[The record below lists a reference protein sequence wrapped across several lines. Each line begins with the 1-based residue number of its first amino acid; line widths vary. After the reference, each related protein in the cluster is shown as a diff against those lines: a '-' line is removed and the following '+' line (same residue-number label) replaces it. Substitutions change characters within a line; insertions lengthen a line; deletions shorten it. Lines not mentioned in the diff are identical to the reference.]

1 MYCYGSWCSSFIIP
15 SWCFICSVVNLTP
28 FATNNLGS
36 KPKAKVKREKTEEE
50 KKYRKRAKYFVA
62 TQLVA
67 VLVFLTFLRGSDDD
81 GGVELGDDD
90 DDVLDY
96 E

>member
-1 MYCYGSWCSSFIIP
+1 M
-15 SWCFICSVVNLTP
+15 
-28 FATNNLGS
+28 
-36 KPKAKVKREKTEEE
+36 
-50 KKYRKRAKYFVA
+50 A